1 MNRGIRCSGVLLLLA
16 LPMLC
21 AGEDVVAFL
30 EGASTRGTV
39 EAIDADGTVHLSDGS
54 STVMDD
60 LYQIINGSGQTAEDI
75 APLRVELLDGSV
87 FLATT
92 LEIID
97 EECHVGW
104 RYDRA
109 LKIGLDH
116 VRSFRLKGD
125 VAKNSYQRALRSK
138 REEYD
143 QLWIEVNGDL
153 QMVKGVIEK
162 VDADTIEFEWEE
174 QKRQFGREQVYAIVT
189 ADIVD
194 VDRPENAALVELSDG
209 SRISG
214 ENLELKDD
222 TLHLT
227 YLGGRPLQFP
237 WRYITRITV
246 NTGRLAFLSDL
257 QPTSIRQKMI
267 VAPARS
273 WQRDRS
279 VVQQA
284 MKVGGR
290 AFRKGIG
297 MTSGTQLKFLAG
309 AQYDFLNATIGIDDG
324 TNGRGDC
331 IFVVTG
337 DGEELYRQ
345 AMRGG
350 DRARDIKLNVGG
362 IDQVALTVEYG
373 NDLDLSDHANWGD
386 IRLVKGKK

>member
-1 MNRGIRCSGVLLLLA
+1 MNRGIRCSWGVLLLLA

-162 VDADTIEFEWEE
+162 VNADTIEFEWEE

-214 ENLELKDD
+214 RK
-222 TLHLT
+222 
-227 YLGGRPLQFP
+227 LGTKGRYATPDVPRRSPFAVP
-237 WRYITRITV
+237 VAIHHPDYRKYW
-246 NTGRLAFLSDL
+246 ASCFFSDL

-279 VVQQA
+279 VAQQA

-290 AFRKGIG
+290 AFRKG
-297 MTSGTQLKFLAG
+297 SG
-309 AQYDFLNATIGIDDG
+309 
-324 TNGRGDC
+324 
-331 IFVVTG
+331 
-337 DGEELYRQ
+337 
-345 AMRGG
+345 
-350 DRARDIKLNVGG
+350 
-362 IDQVALTVEYG
+362 
-373 NDLDLSDHANWGD
+373 
-386 IRLVKGKK
+386 